1 MPGLMHPYLA
11 SSSFL
16 FWPQITAAEICD
28 PYRVRATKRGR
39 CRTLEVNTSNM
50 FNRRYANK
58 QGLDWFEMDIF
69 IMLSEKT
76 ITPNV
81 CKKQSVHV
89 MKNAPEFG

>member
-1 MPGLMHPYLA
+1 
-11 SSSFL
+11 
-16 FWPQITAAEICD
+16 
-28 PYRVRATKRGR
+28 
-39 CRTLEVNTSNM
+39 M